1 MKKKKKNNVSAK
13 GYVSR
18 KVTKQTPFDALSLE
32 NKKNETKLVAT
43 VLTLPHAQTTKKSRK
58 IGRKPKKVEQLW
70 DGKPK
75 IKRKNIGQKNSSLA
89 SLLFF

>member
-43 VLTLPHAQTTKKSRK
+43 VLTLPHAQTTKKVEKSDEN
-58 IGRKPKKVEQLW
+58 PKKSNNCGTE
-70 DGKPK
+70 
-75 IKRKNIGQKNSSLA
+75 NQK
-89 SLLFF
+89 